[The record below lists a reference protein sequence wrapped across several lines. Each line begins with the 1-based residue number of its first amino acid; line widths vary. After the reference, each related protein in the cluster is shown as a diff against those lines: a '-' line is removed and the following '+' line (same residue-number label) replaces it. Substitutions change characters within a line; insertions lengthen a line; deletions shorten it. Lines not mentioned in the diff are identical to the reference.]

1 MADNGQR
8 LILAFDFGT
17 RRIGV
22 AVGNELLHSAR
33 ELTPLPARDGIP
45 DWNVVTRLIEEWQPD
60 LFVVGLPLNM
70 DGTESLMSTR
80 ARKFGNRLHG
90 RYGKPCEMVDERGS
104 TQEAKRIAHTAGH
117 RGNYREESVDCIAA
131 VLILEGWFAHQE
143 GLPGGR
149 SAY

>member
-117 RGNYREESVDCIAA
+117 RGNYREESVDGSAA